1 MKPRPGFRRVMVGEQ
16 RRDLL
21 EEPGR
26 QRLAQL
32 RSGIALIEAQERGID
47 MGADMGGGRK
57 RRSQRREVALGAGQ
71 GDVYPADHP
80 ALPRP
85 SPSVGSQRR
94 SRLRRNG
101 GADTDVIAKDNMER
115 WRTKQRLAY
124 TG

>member
-1 MKPRPGFRRVMVGEQ
+1 MKPRPGLRSVMVGEQ

-32 RSGIALIEAQERGID
+32 WPGVALVGAPQGGID

-57 RRSQRREVALGAGQ
+57 CRRQRREVALGAGQ

-85 SPSVGSQRR
+85 SPSVGSWRR
-94 SRLRRNG
+94 SRLRQND
-101 GADTDVIAKDNMER
+101 GADTDVIAKDSMER
-115 WRTKQRLAY
+115 WRTKRRLA
-124 TG
+124 